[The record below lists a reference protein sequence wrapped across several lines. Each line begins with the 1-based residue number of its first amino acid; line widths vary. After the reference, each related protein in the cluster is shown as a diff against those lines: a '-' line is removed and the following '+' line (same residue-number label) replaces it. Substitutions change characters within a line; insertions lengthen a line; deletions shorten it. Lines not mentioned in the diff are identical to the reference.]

1 MKIAVT
7 YEDGKIFPHFG
18 HTQAFKLYDAE
29 DGKVISSRV
38 VPTDGCG
45 HGALAAFLRE
55 QGAEILICGGIGG
68 GARTAL
74 DEAGIRLYGGAS
86 GDADA
91 AVEALLYLTGKESS
105 EEMYYGIGTFPTNKE
120 SLSSIAELSSGPS
133 KVLVDSLNANEY
145 TRPKQVK
152 YPQLRQAFSNILTYM
167 RNQEYYGSDYNLAEY
182 VAEQAS
188 DVDADQIAG

>member
-68 GARTAL
+68 GARMAL

-91 AVEALLYLTGKESS
+91 AVEALLRGALAYDPDAACTHHGHDEGHRCGGEGHTCGHGENHACGGGESHTCGHG
-105 EEMYYGIGTFPTNKE
+105 EGHDCG
-120 SLSSIAELSSGPS
+120 SG
-133 KVLVDSLNANEY
+133 E
-145 TRPKQVK
+145 
-152 YPQLRQAFSNILTYM
+152 
-167 RNQEYYGSDYNLAEY
+167 G
-182 VAEQAS
+182 
-188 DVDADQIAG
+188 

>member
-68 GARTAL
+68 GARMAL

-91 AVEALLYLTGKESS
+91 AVEALLRGALAYDPDAACTHHGHDEGHRCGGEGHTCGHGENHACGGGESHTCGHG
-105 EEMYYGIGTFPTNKE
+105 EGHGCGHGEG
-120 SLSSIAELSSGPS
+120 
-133 KVLVDSLNANEY
+133 
-145 TRPKQVK
+145 
-152 YPQLRQAFSNILTYM
+152 
-167 RNQEYYGSDYNLAEY
+167 
-182 VAEQAS
+182 
-188 DVDADQIAG
+188 

>member
-91 AVEALLYLTGKESS
+91 AVEALLRGALAYDPDAACTHHGHDEGHRCGGEGHTCGHGENHACGGGESHICGHG
-105 EEMYYGIGTFPTNKE
+105 EGHGCGHGEG
-120 SLSSIAELSSGPS
+120 
-133 KVLVDSLNANEY
+133 
-145 TRPKQVK
+145 
-152 YPQLRQAFSNILTYM
+152 
-167 RNQEYYGSDYNLAEY
+167 
-182 VAEQAS
+182 
-188 DVDADQIAG
+188 

>member
-68 GARTAL
+68 GARMAL

-91 AVEALLYLTGKESS
+91 AVEALLRGALAYDPDAACTHHGHGEGHRCGGEGHTCGHGENHACGGGESHTCGHG
-105 EEMYYGIGTFPTNKE
+105 EGHGCG
-120 SLSSIAELSSGPS
+120 SG
-133 KVLVDSLNANEY
+133 E
-145 TRPKQVK
+145 
-152 YPQLRQAFSNILTYM
+152 
-167 RNQEYYGSDYNLAEY
+167 G
-182 VAEQAS
+182 
-188 DVDADQIAG
+188 

>member
-7 YEDGKIFPHFG
+7 YEDGKIFQHFG

-91 AVEALLYLTGKESS
+91 AVEALLRGALAYDPDAACTHHGHDEGHRCGGEGHTCGHGESHAC
-105 EEMYYGIGTFPTNKE
+105 GGE
-120 SLSSIAELSSGPS
+120 SHTCGHGEGHGCGSG
-133 KVLVDSLNANEY
+133 E
-145 TRPKQVK
+145 
-152 YPQLRQAFSNILTYM
+152 
-167 RNQEYYGSDYNLAEY
+167 G
-182 VAEQAS
+182 
-188 DVDADQIAG
+188 

>member
-68 GARTAL
+68 GARMAL

-91 AVEALLYLTGKESS
+91 AVEALLRGALAYDPDAACTHHGHDEGHRCGGEGHTCGHGENHACGGESHTCGHG
-105 EEMYYGIGTFPTNKE
+105 EGHGCG
-120 SLSSIAELSSGPS
+120 SG
-133 KVLVDSLNANEY
+133 E
-145 TRPKQVK
+145 
-152 YPQLRQAFSNILTYM
+152 
-167 RNQEYYGSDYNLAEY
+167 G
-182 VAEQAS
+182 
-188 DVDADQIAG
+188 

>member
-45 HGALAAFLRE
+45 HGTLAAFLRE

-68 GARTAL
+68 GARMAL

-91 AVEALLYLTGKESS
+91 AVEALLRGALAYDPDAACTHHGHDEGHRCGGESHTC
-105 EEMYYGIGTFPTNKE
+105 GHGE
-120 SLSSIAELSSGPS
+120 SHACGHGEGHGCGHG
-133 KVLVDSLNANEY
+133 D
-145 TRPKQVK
+145 
-152 YPQLRQAFSNILTYM
+152 
-167 RNQEYYGSDYNLAEY
+167 G
-182 VAEQAS
+182 
-188 DVDADQIAG
+188 

>member
-68 GARTAL
+68 GARMAL

-91 AVEALLYLTGKESS
+91 AVEALLRGALAYDPDAACTHHGHDEGHRCGG
-105 EEMYYGIGTFPTNKE
+105 EGHTCGHGENHTCG
-120 SLSSIAELSSGPS
+120 SGE
-133 KVLVDSLNANEY
+133 NH
-145 TRPKQVK
+145 TC
-152 YPQLRQAFSNILTYM
+152 
-167 RNQEYYGSDYNLAEY
+167 GHG
-182 VAEQAS
+182 
-188 DVDADQIAG
+188 AGHGCGNGEG

>member
-68 GARTAL
+68 GARMAL

-91 AVEALLYLTGKESS
+91 AVEALLRG
-105 EEMYYGIGTFPTNKE
+105 
-120 SLSSIAELSSGPS
+120 A
-133 KVLVDSLNANEY
+133 
-145 TRPKQVK
+145 
-152 YPQLRQAFSNILTYM
+152 
-167 RNQEYYGSDYNLAEY
+167 LAY
-182 VAEQAS
+182 
-188 DVDADQIAG
+188 DPDAACTHHGHGEGHTCGHGENHACGGGEGHACGHGEGHGCGNGEG

>member
-68 GARTAL
+68 GARMAL

-91 AVEALLYLTGKESS
+91 AVEALLRGALAYDPDAACTHHGHDEGHRCGGEGHTCGHGENHACGGGESHTCGHG
-105 EEMYYGIGTFPTNKE
+105 EGHGCGNGEG
-120 SLSSIAELSSGPS
+120 
-133 KVLVDSLNANEY
+133 
-145 TRPKQVK
+145 
-152 YPQLRQAFSNILTYM
+152 
-167 RNQEYYGSDYNLAEY
+167 
-182 VAEQAS
+182 
-188 DVDADQIAG
+188 

>member
-68 GARTAL
+68 GARMAL

-91 AVEALLYLTGKESS
+91 AVEALLRGALAYDPDAPSTHHAHDGGDRCAGEGHTCGHGENHACGGGESHTCGHG
-105 EEMYYGIGTFPTNKE
+105 EGHGCG
-120 SLSSIAELSSGPS
+120 SG
-133 KVLVDSLNANEY
+133 E
-145 TRPKQVK
+145 
-152 YPQLRQAFSNILTYM
+152 
-167 RNQEYYGSDYNLAEY
+167 G
-182 VAEQAS
+182 
-188 DVDADQIAG
+188 

>member
-29 DGKVISSRV
+29 DGKVVSSRV

-91 AVEALLYLTGKESS
+91 AVEALLRGALAYDPDAACTHHGHDEGHRCGGEGHTCGHGENHACGGGESHTCGHG
-105 EEMYYGIGTFPTNKE
+105 EGHGCG
-120 SLSSIAELSSGPS
+120 SG
-133 KVLVDSLNANEY
+133 E
-145 TRPKQVK
+145 
-152 YPQLRQAFSNILTYM
+152 
-167 RNQEYYGSDYNLAEY
+167 G
-182 VAEQAS
+182 
-188 DVDADQIAG
+188 

>member
-91 AVEALLYLTGKESS
+91 AVEALLRGALAYDPDAACTHHGHDEGHRCGGESHTCGHGESHTCGHGKNHTC
-105 EEMYYGIGTFPTNKE
+105 G
-120 SLSSIAELSSGPS
+120 SGE
-133 KVLVDSLNANEY
+133 NHTCGNGE
-145 TRPKQVK
+145 
-152 YPQLRQAFSNILTYM
+152 
-167 RNQEYYGSDYNLAEY
+167 G
-182 VAEQAS
+182 
-188 DVDADQIAG
+188 

>member
-68 GARTAL
+68 GARMAL

-91 AVEALLYLTGKESS
+91 AVEALLRGALAYDPDAACTHHGHGEGHTCGGESHTCGHG
-105 EEMYYGIGTFPTNKE
+105 ENHACGGE
-120 SLSSIAELSSGPS
+120 SHTCGHGEGHGCGSG
-133 KVLVDSLNANEY
+133 E
-145 TRPKQVK
+145 
-152 YPQLRQAFSNILTYM
+152 
-167 RNQEYYGSDYNLAEY
+167 G
-182 VAEQAS
+182 
-188 DVDADQIAG
+188 

>member
-29 DGKVISSRV
+29 NGKVISSRV

-68 GARTAL
+68 GARMAL

-91 AVEALLYLTGKESS
+91 AVEALLRGALAYDPDAACTHHGHDEGHRCGGEGHTCGHGENHACGGGESHTCGHG
-105 EEMYYGIGTFPTNKE
+105 EGHGCG
-120 SLSSIAELSSGPS
+120 SG
-133 KVLVDSLNANEY
+133 E
-145 TRPKQVK
+145 
-152 YPQLRQAFSNILTYM
+152 
-167 RNQEYYGSDYNLAEY
+167 G
-182 VAEQAS
+182 
-188 DVDADQIAG
+188 

>member
-68 GARTAL
+68 GAQTAL

-91 AVEALLYLTGKESS
+91 AVEALLRGALAYDPDAACTHHGHDEGHRCGGEGHTCGHGENHACGGGESHICGHG
-105 EEMYYGIGTFPTNKE
+105 EGHGCGHGEG
-120 SLSSIAELSSGPS
+120 
-133 KVLVDSLNANEY
+133 
-145 TRPKQVK
+145 
-152 YPQLRQAFSNILTYM
+152 
-167 RNQEYYGSDYNLAEY
+167 
-182 VAEQAS
+182 
-188 DVDADQIAG
+188 

>member
-68 GARTAL
+68 GARMAL

-91 AVEALLYLTGKESS
+91 AVEALLRGALAYDPDAACTHHGHDEGHRCGGESHTCGHGKNHACGGESHTCGGG
-105 EEMYYGIGTFPTNKE
+105 EGHGCG
-120 SLSSIAELSSGPS
+120 SG
-133 KVLVDSLNANEY
+133 E
-145 TRPKQVK
+145 
-152 YPQLRQAFSNILTYM
+152 
-167 RNQEYYGSDYNLAEY
+167 G
-182 VAEQAS
+182 
-188 DVDADQIAG
+188 

>member
-68 GARTAL
+68 GARMAL

-91 AVEALLYLTGKESS
+91 AVEALLRGALAYDPDAACTHHDHDEGHRCGGEGHTCGHG
-105 EEMYYGIGTFPTNKE
+105 EGHGCG
-120 SLSSIAELSSGPS
+120 SG
-133 KVLVDSLNANEY
+133 E
-145 TRPKQVK
+145 
-152 YPQLRQAFSNILTYM
+152 
-167 RNQEYYGSDYNLAEY
+167 G
-182 VAEQAS
+182 
-188 DVDADQIAG
+188 

>member
-68 GARTAL
+68 GARMAL

-91 AVEALLYLTGKESS
+91 AVEALLRGALAYDPDAACTHHGHDEGHRCGG
-105 EEMYYGIGTFPTNKE
+105 EGHTCGHGENHTCG
-120 SLSSIAELSSGPS
+120 SG
-133 KVLVDSLNANEY
+133 EGH
-145 TRPKQVK
+145 TCGGG
-152 YPQLRQAFSNILTYM
+152 
-167 RNQEYYGSDYNLAEY
+167 EGHGCGHGE
-182 VAEQAS
+182 
-188 DVDADQIAG
+188 G

>member
-68 GARTAL
+68 GARMAL

-91 AVEALLYLTGKESS
+91 AVEALLRGALAYDPDAACTHHGHDEVHRCGGEGHTCGHGENHACGGGESHTCGHG
-105 EEMYYGIGTFPTNKE
+105 EGHGCG
-120 SLSSIAELSSGPS
+120 SG
-133 KVLVDSLNANEY
+133 E
-145 TRPKQVK
+145 
-152 YPQLRQAFSNILTYM
+152 
-167 RNQEYYGSDYNLAEY
+167 G
-182 VAEQAS
+182 
-188 DVDADQIAG
+188 

>member
-91 AVEALLYLTGKESS
+91 AVEALLRGALAYDPDAACTHHGHDEGHRCGGESHTCGHGKNHACGSGESHTCGGG
-105 EEMYYGIGTFPTNKE
+105 EGHGCG
-120 SLSSIAELSSGPS
+120 SG
-133 KVLVDSLNANEY
+133 E
-145 TRPKQVK
+145 
-152 YPQLRQAFSNILTYM
+152 
-167 RNQEYYGSDYNLAEY
+167 G
-182 VAEQAS
+182 
-188 DVDADQIAG
+188 

>member
-68 GARTAL
+68 GARMAL

-91 AVEALLYLTGKESS
+91 AVEALLRGALAYDPDAACTHHGHDEGHRCGGEGHTCGHGENHACGGGESHTCGHV
-105 EEMYYGIGTFPTNKE
+105 EGHG
-120 SLSSIAELSSGPS
+120 SG
-133 KVLVDSLNANEY
+133 E
-145 TRPKQVK
+145 
-152 YPQLRQAFSNILTYM
+152 
-167 RNQEYYGSDYNLAEY
+167 G
-182 VAEQAS
+182 
-188 DVDADQIAG
+188 

>member
-68 GARTAL
+68 GARMAL

-91 AVEALLYLTGKESS
+91 AVEALLRGALAYDPDAACTHHGHDEGHRCGGEGHTCGHGENHACGGGESHTCGHG
-105 EEMYYGIGTFPTNKE
+105 EGHGCG
-120 SLSSIAELSSGPS
+120 SG
-133 KVLVDSLNANEY
+133 E
-145 TRPKQVK
+145 
-152 YPQLRQAFSNILTYM
+152 
-167 RNQEYYGSDYNLAEY
+167 G
-182 VAEQAS
+182 
-188 DVDADQIAG
+188 

>member
-91 AVEALLYLTGKESS
+91 AVEALLRGALAYDPDAACTHHGHDEGHRCGGEGHTCGHGENHACGGGGSHTCGHG
-105 EEMYYGIGTFPTNKE
+105 EGHGCG
-120 SLSSIAELSSGPS
+120 SG
-133 KVLVDSLNANEY
+133 E
-145 TRPKQVK
+145 
-152 YPQLRQAFSNILTYM
+152 
-167 RNQEYYGSDYNLAEY
+167 G
-182 VAEQAS
+182 
-188 DVDADQIAG
+188 

>member
-68 GARTAL
+68 GARMAL

-91 AVEALLYLTGKESS
+91 AVEALLRGALAYDPDAACTHHGHDEGHRCGGEGHTCGHGENHACGGGESHTCGHG
-105 EEMYYGIGTFPTNKE
+105 EGHG
-120 SLSSIAELSSGPS
+120 SG
-133 KVLVDSLNANEY
+133 E
-145 TRPKQVK
+145 
-152 YPQLRQAFSNILTYM
+152 
-167 RNQEYYGSDYNLAEY
+167 G
-182 VAEQAS
+182 
-188 DVDADQIAG
+188 